1 MRGGGFPPVR
11 DVGGLAGYLPA
22 RRDVATGLER
32 AMSVPHAPSSS
43 LSDTPRPFPRT
54 AGALAAAYCDTTHGA
69 WRAHRR
75 GVSHHRID
83 DEAAAGADSDRQGGI
98 VRTFAKLL
106 VLPAALLALACAG
119 DDASRESVAL
129 SEDLQKDLV
138 LASSAG
144 VELAPNGEGA
154 VLSALE
160 SQPASAPRTA
170 RTPTRKPGPRPAP
183 APEPEVAAAPDPAE
197 AAPEEVPDFV
207 AEAPAEVDLAA
218 EEERP
223 APADEP
229 VSIRPRPIPVSYPN
243 GPTVISGPIGNDLPG
258 RGGIGGVI
266 IRGGGIEGDDCRIH
280 TGRSS
285 RPRPPRI
292 ILQVPTRA
300 PTGTVTDSRPTRTRT
315 STGFGSAPTRTSSGS
330 VSTPTRTRT
339 TSEAAPTRTRST
351 ASVAAPSRAS
361 ASPRGG
367 STGRAKA
374 KL

>member
-1 MRGGGFPPVR
+1 
-11 DVGGLAGYLPA
+11 
-22 RRDVATGLER
+22 
-32 AMSVPHAPSSS
+32 
-43 LSDTPRPFPRT
+43 
-54 AGALAAAYCDTTHGA
+54 
-69 WRAHRR
+69 
-75 GVSHHRID
+75 VSHHRID
-83 DEAAAGADSDRQGGI
+83 DVAAAGADSDRQGGI

-129 SEDLQKDLV
+129 SEDLQKDLA

-160 SQPASAPRTA
+160 AQPASAPRTA

-280 TGRSS
+280 NGNSS

-315 STGFGSAPTRTSSGS
+315 STASSSTTSSRGS

-339 TSEAAPTRTRST
+339 TTSEAAPTRTRSS
-351 ASVAAPSRAS
+351 ASVAAPSRTS